1 LATPSL
7 PLIFSSLSTPS
18 PTKSS
23 SSNNSSSNLSVA
35 CFSVRFRRF
44 SLRRE

>member
-1 LATPSL
+1 L
-7 PLIFSSLSTPS
+7 PPIFSSLSTPS

-23 SSNNSSSNLSVA
+23 SNNNNSSSNLSLA
-35 CFSVRFRRF
+35 CFSVHFRRF